1 MGTRS
6 GGEAHTRTGASMPLP
21 VTVLH
26 PTDAF
31 RHGIAQALDRRRFVY
46 EDLVSDAEVAE
57 LLDRRDPVA
66 VIVGVDRKRL
76 WDHLARIGAVPWA
89 TAIALVSKADPW
101 AYVRA
106 LRLGAA
112 GVVEATAPV
121 ERIIAILEAALAGDM
136 VLSVSVVRRL
146 LEGAHFDFEVS
157 ERDIR
162 ILQALADT
170 RTMTEI
176 AREEHVSYSTARRVV
191 RGLLSDLGVDHV
203 HAAIAKAS
211 SLGLIEPRRER
222 ADDLTSSAPQP
233 SISLGSSL

>member
-1 MGTRS
+1 
-6 GGEAHTRTGASMPLP
+6 MPLP

-26 PTDAF
+26 PTDAS
-31 RHGIAQALDRRRFVY
+31 RRGIAQALDRRRFVY

-57 LLDRRDPVA
+57 LLDRGDPVA
-66 VIVGVDRKRL
+66 VIVRVDRKGH
-76 WDHLARIGAVPWA
+76 WDYLARIGAVSWA
-89 TAIALVSKADPW
+89 TAIALVSEADPW

-121 ERIIAILEAALAGDM
+121 ERIVEVLETALAGDM
-136 VLSVSVVRRL
+136 LLSASVVHRL

-157 ERDIR
+157 ERGLR

-170 RTMTEI
+170 KTMAEV
-176 AREEHVSYSTARRVV
+176 AREEHVSYSTMRRMV
-191 RGLLSDLGVDHV
+191 RDLLADLGVDHV

-211 SLGLIEPRRER
+211 ALGLTEPSNDRPGDPTAPARQASMSLG
-222 ADDLTSSAPQP
+222 
-233 SISLGSSL
+233 GSV